1 MNDWKMDRAN
11 ILRWGVDFLTI
22 LYVYNE
28 FSQEDFPKKT
38 AMIKTQTLENNPFYV
53 TVACS

>member
-1 MNDWKMDRAN
+1 MNDWKMDRGN

-28 FSQEDFPKKT
+28 FSQEDFPKKK

>member
-1 MNDWKMDRAN
+1 MDRAN
-11 ILRWGVDFLTI
+11 TLRWGVDFLPI

-38 AMIKTQTLENNPFYV
+38 AMIKTQTLENNPLYV
-53 TVACS
+53 TVASS

>member
-1 MNDWKMDRAN
+1 MFRMN
-11 ILRWGVDFLTI
+11 
-22 LYVYNE
+22 
-28 FSQEDFPKKT
+28 FPKKIFQKKT

>member
-11 ILRWGVDFLTI
+11 ILRWGFDFLTI

-38 AMIKTQTLENNPFYV
+38 AMIKTQTLENNPLYV